1 MEKARQIWKV
11 PSRLPRLAG
20 KGALSQMAL
29 KDFHVDLEI
38 PSRLLPPTG
47 TGRSDGT
54 TESA

>member
-1 MEKARQIWKV
+1 
-11 PSRLPRLAG
+11 
-20 KGALSQMAL
+20 MAL